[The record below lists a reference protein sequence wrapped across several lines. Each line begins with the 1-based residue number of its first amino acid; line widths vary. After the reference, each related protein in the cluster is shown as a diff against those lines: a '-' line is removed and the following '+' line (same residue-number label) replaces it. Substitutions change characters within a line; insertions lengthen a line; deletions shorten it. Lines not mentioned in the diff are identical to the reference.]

1 MVILVGVFQVAFG
14 LLGLGRV
21 VRFVSYSVMTGFL
34 TGIAAVLIMSQLP
47 TVLGYEAEE
56 GNRIAQLF
64 DLLVER
70 RDGRMA
76 GRVPLAKFRALQLEL
91 AQTRLDLRH
100 LLEHALRLE
109 REVDLVVQDV
119 HALQIHRRRDRL
131 PGVRVNGG
139 TAPRLP
145 NTSNLVFPGVRVA
158 KLLPAMRGVAASTGS
173 ACHTKATKPSHVL
186 AAMGLSDEHAFAS
199 VRFSLGR
206 FTTPDEIER
215 AVEIVA
221 AAVESVRTEPTPA

>member
-1 MVILVGVFQVAFG
+1 MHRLAV
-14 LLGLGRV
+14 
-21 VRFVSYSVMTGFL
+21 T
-34 TGIAAVLIMSQLP
+34 AAVGR
-47 TVLGYEAEE
+47 LGADDLQRMRDANDRFEA
-56 GNRIAQLF
+56 
-64 DLLVER
+64 
-70 RDGRMA
+70 
-76 GRVPLAKFRALQLEL
+76 AL
-91 AQTRLDLRH
+91 
-100 LLEHALRLE
+100 
-109 REVDLVVQDV
+109 
-119 HALQIHRRRDRL
+119 RDRL